1 MGREAAPAQGGNV
14 AAMTLNNAQT
24 AWLNWLIHPKRC
36 SPRTIEAYAHA
47 LRYYFEHLAGSVSGE
62 LTLDDVVDVS
72 SGDMRSWMAHLRGK
86 DNPLSARSL
95 AQHLSAIKS
104 FHAYLDLHL
113 DRPNA
118 QVALMRGPRLKATL
132 PRPLNIDQMQGLLTE
147 TQMDADR
154 DDWEN
159 TRDEAVYML
168 LYGLGLRISEALSL
182 TVKQTPLAESL
193 VITGK
198 GNKMRTLPVL
208 AAVRDAIE
216 AYKAQQPFVLKPE
229 DRLFRARRGGD
240 LSPRH
245 VQASIQHLRSR
256 LGLSDRATPHALRHS
271 FATHLL
277 GSGADLRSIQEL
289 LGHASLSTTQKYT
302 QVDTEKLLSAYAAAH
317 PKG

>member
-1 MGREAAPAQGGNV
+1 
-14 AAMTLNNAQT
+14 MTLFDAQI
-24 AWLNWLIHPKRC
+24 AWVNWLKDQKRC
-36 SPRTIEAYAHA
+36 SAHTLEAYAHA
-47 LRYYFEHLAGSVSGE
+47 LRGYLDHLGQSLRTD
-62 LTLDDVVDVS
+62 LTLDDVVAVS
-72 SGDMRSWMAHLRGK
+72 SGDIRSWMAHLRNK
-86 DNPLSARSL
+86 NKPLSARSL

-104 FHAYLDLHL
+104 FHSFLDLHF

-118 QVALMRGPRLKATL
+118 QVALMRGPRLKTTL
-132 PRPLNIDQMQGLLTE
+132 PRPLNIDQMQGLLNE
-147 TQMDADR
+147 TQMNSDR

-159 TRDEAVYML
+159 ARDEAVCML

-182 TVKQTPLAESL
+182 KVKDAPLGDSL
-193 VITGK
+193 RIIGK
-198 GNKMRTLPVL
+198 GNKMRVLPVIT
-208 AAVRDAIE
+208 AVRE
-216 AYKAQQPFVLKPE
+216 AVETYRRQQPFVLQPE
-229 DRLFRARRGGD
+229 DRLFRAKRGGE

-289 LGHASLSTTQKYT
+289 LGHVSLSTTQKYT
-302 QVDTEKLLSAYAAAH
+302 QVDTEHLLAAYAAAH

>member
-1 MGREAAPAQGGNV
+1 MISLLDAQI
-14 AAMTLNNAQT
+14 
-24 AWLNWLIHPKRC
+24 AWTGWLKDQKRC
-36 SPRTIEAYAHA
+36 SPRTLEAYAHA
-47 LRYYFEHLAGSVSGE
+47 LRGYFDHLGHSLRTD
-62 LTLDDVVDVS
+62 LTLTDVVAVS
-72 SGDMRSWMAHLRGK
+72 SADIRSWMAHLRAK

-104 FHAYLDLHL
+104 FHSFLDLHL
-113 DRPNA
+113 DAPNA

-132 PRPLNIDQMQGLLTE
+132 PRPLNIDQMQGLLNE
-147 TQMDADR
+147 THMDSDK
-154 DDWEN
+154 DGWEN
-159 TRDEAVYML
+159 ARDEAVYML

-182 TVKQTPLAESL
+182 RVKDAPLGESL
-193 VITGK
+193 RIVGK
-198 GNKMRTLPVL
+198 GNKMRVLPVI
-208 AAVRDAIE
+208 AAVRDAVE
-216 AYKAQQPFVLKPE
+216 SYRRQQPFALQPE
-229 DRLFRARRGGD
+229 DRLFRAKRGGE

-289 LGHASLSTTQKYT
+289 LGHVSLSTTQKYT
-302 QVDTEKLLSAYAAAH
+302 QVDTEHLLTAYAAAH

>member
-1 MGREAAPAQGGNV
+1 MISLFDAQI
-14 AAMTLNNAQT
+14 
-24 AWLNWLIHPKRC
+24 AWTGWLKDQKRC
-36 SPRTIEAYAHA
+36 SPRTLEAYAHA
-47 LRYYFEHLAGSVSGE
+47 LRGYLDHLGHTLRTD
-62 LTLDDVVDVS
+62 LTLADVVAVS
-72 SGDMRSWMAHLRGK
+72 SGDIRSWMAHLRAK

-104 FHAYLDLHL
+104 FHSFLDLHL
-113 DRPNA
+113 DAPNA
-118 QVALMRGPRLKATL
+118 QVALMRGPRLKTTL
-132 PRPLNIDQMQGLLTE
+132 PRPLNIDQMQGLLNE
-147 TQMDADR
+147 THIDSEK

-159 TRDEAVYML
+159 ARDEAVYML

-182 TVKQTPLAESL
+182 LVKDAPLGDSL
-193 VITGK
+193 RIIGK
-198 GNKMRTLPVL
+198 GNKMRVLPVI
-208 AAVRDAIE
+208 AAVRE
-216 AYKAQQPFVLKPE
+216 AVETYRRQQPFALQPE
-229 DRLFRARRGGD
+229 DRLFRAKRGGE

-289 LGHASLSTTQKYT
+289 LGHVSLSTTQKYT
-302 QVDTEKLLSAYAAAH
+302 QVDTEHLLSAYAAAH

>member
-1 MGREAAPAQGGNV
+1 MSRSDLRLDDAIS
-14 AAMTLNNAQT
+14 
-24 AWLNWLIHPKRC
+24 AWLGWLKGQKRC
-36 SPRTIEAYAHA
+36 SPHTVEAYAHA
-47 LRYYFEHLAGSVSGE
+47 LRGYIGYLSSAVANLALE
-62 LTLDDVVDVS
+62 DVVAVTSNDLR
-72 SGDMRSWMAHLRGK
+72 GWMAHLRGK
-86 DNPLSARSL
+86 GPPLSARSL

-104 FHAYLDLHL
+104 FHSWLDIHHDLG
-113 DRPNA
+113 NA

-132 PRPLNIDQMQGLLTE
+132 PRPLNEDQAMGLIAE
-147 TQMDADR
+147 TQMDGSR

-159 TRDEAVYML
+159 ARDEAVYLL

-182 TVKQTPLAESL
+182 RLGDTPLGETL
-193 VITGK
+193 RITGK
-198 GNKMRTLPVL
+198 GNKMRALPVL

-216 AYKAQQPFVLKPE
+216 RYKAQQPFVLKPE
-229 DRLFRARRGGD
+229 DALFRAKRGGP

-245 VQASIQHLRSR
+245 VQASVQHMRSR

-302 QVDTEKLLSAYAAAH
+302 QVDTERLLSAYAAAH
-317 PKG
+317 PKA

>member
-1 MGREAAPAQGGNV
+1 MISLFDAQI
-14 AAMTLNNAQT
+14 
-24 AWLNWLIHPKRC
+24 AWVSWLKDQKRC
-36 SPRTIEAYAHA
+36 SPRTLDAYAHA
-47 LRYYFEHLAGSVSGE
+47 LRYYFDHLSKTVSGD
-62 LTLDDVVDVS
+62 LTLDDVVAVS
-72 SGDMRSWMAHLRGK
+72 AGDIRGWMAHLRGK
-86 DNPLSARSL
+86 EHPLSARSL

-104 FHAYLDLHL
+104 FHSFLDLHF

-132 PRPLNIDQMQGLLTE
+132 PRPLNPDQAFGLLNE
-147 TQMDADR
+147 TRMDSDR

-159 TRDEAVYML
+159 ARDEAVYML

-182 TVKQTPLAESL
+182 TVKDTPLGETL
-193 VITGK
+193 RVVGK
-198 GNKMRTLPVL
+198 GNKMRALPVL
-208 AAVRDAIE
+208 AAVREAIE
-216 AYKAQQPFVLKPE
+216 SYRRQQPFTLAPHDK
-229 DRLFRARRGGD
+229 LFRAKRGGE

-245 VQASIQHLRSR
+245 VQASLQHLRSR

-289 LGHASLSTTQKYT
+289 LGHVSLSTTQKYT
-302 QVDTEKLLSAYAAAH
+302 QVDTERLLSAYAQAH

>member
-1 MGREAAPAQGGNV
+1 
-14 AAMTLNNAQT
+14 MTLDDART
-24 AWLNWLIHPKRC
+24 AWFSWLHGQKRC
-36 SPRTIEAYAHA
+36 SPHTLAAYGHAFRGYVDYLRRQWGEA
-47 LRYYFEHLAGSVSGE
+47 S
-62 LTLDDVVDVS
+62 LDDVARVT
-72 SGDMRSWMAHLRGK
+72 SGDLRGWMAHLRGK
-86 DNPLSARSL
+86 EKPLSARSL

-113 DRPNA
+113 DRGNV
-118 QVALMRGPRLKATL
+118 QVGLMRGPRLKATL
-132 PRPLNIDQMQGLLTE
+132 PRPLNEDQAIGLLTE
-147 TQMDADR
+147 TQMNSDR

-159 TRDEAVYML
+159 SRDEAVYML

-182 TVKQTPLAESL
+182 TVADTPLSDSL
-193 VITGK
+193 RIVGK
-198 GNKMRTLPVL
+198 GNKMRVLPVL
-208 AAVRDAIE
+208 EGVREAIE
-216 AYKAQQPFVLKPE
+216 RYKAQQPFVLDATAK
-229 DRLFRARRGGD
+229 LFRAKRGGE

-245 VQASIQHLRSR
+245 VQASMQHLRSR

-302 QVDTEKLLSAYAAAH
+302 QVDAERLLSAYAAAH

>member
-1 MGREAAPAQGGNV
+1 MTDLSDAQFR
-14 AAMTLNNAQT
+14 
-24 AWLNWLIHPKRC
+24 WLDWLKGQRRC

-47 LRYYFEHLAGSVSGE
+47 LRYYLAHLTRTVSSD
-62 LTLDDVVDVS
+62 LTLADVVAVS
-72 SGDMRSWMAHLRGK
+72 SADVRGWMAHLRGK
-86 DNPLSARSL
+86 DPPLSARSL

-104 FHAYLDLHL
+104 FHNWLDVHLDLG
-113 DRPNA
+113 NA
-118 QVALMRGPRLKATL
+118 QVAMMRGPRLKATL
-132 PRPLNIDQMQGLLTE
+132 PRPLNEDQAAGLLAE
-147 TQMDADR
+147 TRLDADR

-159 TRDEAVYML
+159 ARDEAVYSL

-182 TVKQTPLAESL
+182 TVADTPLTESL
-193 VITGK
+193 RITGK

-208 AAVRDAIE
+208 PAVRDAIE
-216 AYKAQQPFVLKPE
+216 AYKAQVPFPLTPE
-229 DRLFRARRGGD
+229 MKLFRAKRGGE

-245 VQASIQHLRSR
+245 VQASLQHMRSR

-289 LGHASLSTTQKYT
+289 LGHVSLSTTQKYT

>member
-1 MGREAAPAQGGNV
+1 
-14 AAMTLNNAQT
+14 MTLADAQL
-24 AWLNWLIHPKRC
+24 AWISWLKNQKRC
-36 SPRTIEAYAHA
+36 SPRTLEAYAHA
-47 LRYYFEHLAGSVSGE
+47 FRYYVDHLRGSVSGE
-62 LTLDDVVDVS
+62 LTLDDVVAVS
-72 SGDMRSWMAHLRGK
+72 SGDIRGWMAHLRGK

-104 FHAYLDLHL
+104 FHSWLDLHL
-113 DRPNA
+113 DRPNP

-132 PRPLNIDQMQGLLTE
+132 PRPLNQDQAAALMTE
-147 TQMDADR
+147 TRLDSDR

-159 TRDEAVYML
+159 ARDEAVYML

-182 TVKQTPLAESL
+182 TVRDTPLPDSL
-193 VITGK
+193 RITGK
-198 GNKMRTLPVL
+198 GNKMRSLPVL
-208 AAVRDAIE
+208 EAVRDAVDRYI
-216 AYKAQQPFVLKPE
+216 ALQPFTLNPDDK
-229 DRLFRARRGGD
+229 LFRAKRGGD

-245 VQASIQHLRSR
+245 VQASVQHMRSR

-289 LGHASLSTTQKYT
+289 LGHVSLSTTQKYT
-302 QVDTEKLLSAYAAAH
+302 QVDTERLLSAYAAAH